1 VNLPQPKKRK
11 QKASEKAAE
20 AVGVSGKSVSDA
32 KKVRTK
38 GVPELA
44 AAVERGDVAV
54 SAAAAV
60 AELPKEQQSEIVAR
74 EEVKEA
80 AAKLREEKKQA
91 KAAERDADEVAVKAL
106 QAAANPLCVIEKVIV
121 KFTQEQL
128 TALYVRCEELLDK
141 VT

>member
-1 VNLPQPKKRK
+1 M
-11 QKASEKAAE
+11 
-20 AVGVSGKSVSDA
+20 
-32 KKVRTK
+32 
-38 GVPELA
+38 
-44 AAVERGDVAV
+44 
-54 SAAAAV
+54 
-60 AELPKEQQSEIVAR
+60 AR